1 MSLAEIYDIIIIEF
15 LKKVKTLMDKIILDG
30 MGGDNAPAAIVEGA
44 VQALREDKQLYL
56 IITGR
61 EAELKAE
68 LAKHKYDASRVEIV
82 DCPDVIGMNDSPTE
96 AVKRKQSS
104 LIAGYWMLRKEDDI
118 CGLVTAGSSGAT
130 IAGGQLILGRI
141 KGVKRPALC
150 PAIPNVN
157 GGVTLLCDCGANAE
171 CKPVMLCQFAVLA
184 SAYAQAGFGKQNPK
198 VGLLNN
204 GTEEHKGDPLR
215 QETYKYL
222 TQMQG
227 INFAG
232 NAEARDI
239 NMGDF
244 DVVVADG
251 FSGNVAL
258 KSIEGCAKMILAQM
272 KKQFKSSPAALL
284 GALFMQGGIKRMK
297 KNLDFDRFG
306 GALLLGLKKV
316 VVKSHG
322 SSKPVTIK
330 NSIANALAIYRNGL
344 IPKVEDLLAKVDLD
358 NLITV
363 EDE

>member
-1 MSLAEIYDIIIIEF
+1 
-15 LKKVKTLMDKIILDG
+15 MDKIILDG

-44 VQALREDKQLYL
+44 VQALKADKNLYL

-61 EAELKAE
+61 ENEIKAE
-68 LAKHKYDASRVEIV
+68 LSKYKYDTSRVEIV
-82 DCPDVIGMNDSPTE
+82 DCPDVIGMNDIPTE

-104 LIAGYWMLRKEDDI
+104 LMAAYWMLKKEDDI
-118 CGLVTAGSSGAT
+118 CGLVTAGSTGAT
-130 IAGGQLILGRI
+130 IVGGQLILGRI
-141 KGVKRPALC
+141 RGIKRPALC
-150 PAIPNVN
+150 PAIPNVR

-184 SAYAQAGFGKQNPK
+184 SAYAQAGFGISNPT

-222 TQMQG
+222 KQMKD
-227 INFAG
+227 INFVG
-232 NAEARDI
+232 NIEGRDI
-239 NMGDF
+239 NYGNV

-251 FSGNVAL
+251 FAGNVAL
-258 KSIEGCAKMILAQM
+258 KSIEGCAKMILAEM
-272 KKQFKSSPAALL
+272 KKQFKSSPASLL

-297 KNLDFDRFG
+297 KSLDFDRYG
-306 GALLLGLKKV
+306 GALLIGLKKV

-330 NSIANALAIYRNGL
+330 NSILNALSIYRNGL
-344 IPKVEDLLAKVDLD
+344 VPKVEELLAKVDLD
-358 NLITV
+358 KLITV
-363 EDE
+363 EE